1 METPPFQLYDLEYKM
16 NKAALNRALRKRPQP
31 SGPFVMT
38 QSIVANQSP
47 APTPKLV
54 TKSTGVKKDF
64 ERNLQGAKLAG
75 GTGDHKLALTNYLA
89 LLHVS

>member
-1 METPPFQLYDLEYKM
+1 M

-47 APTPKLV
+47 TPAPKLA
-54 TKSTGVKKDF
+54 TKSTEVKKNF
-64 ERNLQGAKLAG
+64 ERDLCGAKLASS
-75 GTGDHKLALTNYLA
+75 TGDHNLALTSYLA